1 MQIKR
6 NNDIPLSMADA
17 LVDLVRRYV
26 IALDPDAK
34 PHDAGIV
41 RTLVPVLA
49 GAGGISMYIGAMV
62 NDAGVPAGVLMGYNA
77 LAPLDGE
84 IQAHAA
90 LLMVDGLVDGVTA
103 TTATELVAD
112 FEAWAKERQATVL
125 RVELAVGCGMPMLI
139 GFRAATT
146 SYSKRIG

>member
-26 IALDPDAK
+26 IALDPEAK
-34 PHDAGIV
+34 PHEAGIV
-41 RTLVPVLA
+41 RSLVPVMA
-49 GAGGISMYIGAMV
+49 GAGGISMYLGAAI
-62 NDAGVPAGVLMGYNA
+62 NDANVPVAMLMGYNA

-84 IQAHAA
+84 IQAHAP
-90 LLMVDGLVDGVTA
+90 LLMVDGAAEGVTA

-112 FEAWAKERQATVL
+112 FEAWGKERQASVL
-125 RVELAVGCGMPMLI
+125 RVELAAGCGMPMLI
-139 GFRAATT
+139 GFRPSTT
-146 SYSKRIG
+146 AYSKRIG